1 VMTVVVAGAVVVRL
15 ERRFAG
21 LGIDS
26 VVNLGV
32 YALGIVGLLVVS
44 R

>member
-1 VMTVVVAGAVVVRL
+1 MTVVVAGAVVVRL
-15 ERRFAG
+15 ERRFVG

-26 VVNLGV
+26 VVNVGV
-32 YALGIVGLLVVS
+32 YALGIVGLVIVT